1 MAHSAIAHCSMVIL
15 VVSTANWGGKC
26 SNIGFTGGN
35 GRVWLIIVRQPVLWI
50 WAKYCDINSALP
62 TVVPK
67 KKNAEIWIE
76 NTYTNDILIP
86 VGLPPNGMIR
96 PVLALLTHAHL
107 VACVAGRDRELPFLT
122 FAEAGGVEA
131 GIEEVLE

>member
-1 MAHSAIAHCSMVIL
+1 M
-15 VVSTANWGGKC
+15 
-26 SNIGFTGGN
+26 
-35 GRVWLIIVRQPVLWI
+35 LWI

-62 TVVPK
+62 TVAPK
-67 KKNAEIWIE
+67 KKNAEVWIG

-131 GIEEVLE
+131 GIEEVLEQRVVELMGESATLKLVHKRLQHEIRG